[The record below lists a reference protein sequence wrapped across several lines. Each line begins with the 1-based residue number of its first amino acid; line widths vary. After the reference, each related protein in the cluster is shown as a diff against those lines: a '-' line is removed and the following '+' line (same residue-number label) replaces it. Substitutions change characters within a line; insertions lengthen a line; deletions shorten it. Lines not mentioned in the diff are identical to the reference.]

1 MTEYLRPNG
10 DISIG
15 GWTDQAGGTSNLY
28 TAIDEA
34 SPNNADFI
42 KSMINPVNDRIKMA
56 VSDPTG
62 LIATATR
69 RVRLGKGVNNATVV
83 NIRLALMQGSTEIAT
98 WDYND
103 VTYGG
108 TDYEVVLTAP
118 QLAAITAPNNLEWW
132 ITANP
137 AATGWNWS
145 ASMTPKLLAWGDAYH
160 VTTSGANVTQ
170 VDNRQGSYNWIPLLS
185 GTATITLQPTGWAGT
200 YADPASPCLRFLGDS
215 TSEACALV
223 NSNFITNPNGNYWS
237 VWYSG
242 HLLAGEPHLNRII
255 SMTRSGGFGDFD
267 SDTGFL
273 ANTAEG
279 SLAYHAGD
287 IDVSTQNIVHGRPH
301 RLGLSWNDSMISLWD
316 NGMLAQGHTSVP
328 NNPATPT
335 TPPWDLAS
343 TLKFGIYGR
352 PDTGGGG
359 VGELW
364 RAFVATHGNAGDL
377 TKDDILEIDLYLQ
390 YPNGLPTISDP
401 QAILGTDLITWIDPN
416 LSLHTFT
423 TGAAIATVTGL
434 EPAATVFNG
443 MSAVPPER
451 LANQFGTGHYGWRN
465 DSARGNNYAATLEAS
480 IATGGISRMPLMG
493 GVAMAKATAAEFNWN
508 VLQMFDSM
516 WALEI
521 TPAPSNRAFG
531 IISAGSSEQ
540 FKQWV
545 TPNARFRYIT
555 WYDATNLNFLINGK
569 YFSIAHTRLALPA
582 LATARWGGQG
592 PSGNG
597 EYEKASFGVAFWGR
611 ADNITDA
618 KIAAL
623 DLYLA
628 TWAKNF

>member
-1 MTEYLRPNG
+1 MTEFLRPNG

-42 KSMINPVNDRIKMA
+42 RSMINPVNDRIKMA
-56 VSDPTG
+56 VSDPAG

-103 VTYGG
+103 VAYGG
-108 TDYEVVLTAP
+108 TDYEVALTAP

-170 VDNRQGSYNWIPLLS
+170 VENRAGGYHWVPLQS
-185 GTATITLQPTGWAGT
+185 GTPTIQLQSTGWTGRFD
-200 YADPASPCLRFLGDS
+200 DPASPCLSFSSNPTVDTNCLSNSSFL
-215 TSEACALV
+215 TL
-223 NSNFITNPNGNYWS
+223 SNPNYWS
-237 VWYSG
+237 IWYSG
-242 HLLAGEPHLNRII
+242 DLLATNTHANRIL
-255 SMTRSGGFGDFD
+255 SMTRSGGFSDFD
-267 SDTGFL
+267 SDSGFFGW
-273 ANTAEG
+273 ASEG
-279 SLAYHAGD
+279 GITYHAGD
-287 IDVSTQNIVHGRPH
+287 VDLGIQNTPHTRPN
-301 RLGLSWNDSMISLWD
+301 RFGVSWNDTLITAWE
-316 NGMLAQGHTSVP
+316 NGMLAQCHFT
-328 NNPATPT
+328 NNVNPIAPI

-343 TLKFGIYGR
+343 LVKFGIYGR
-352 PDTGGGG
+352 ADSGQGPING
-359 VGELW
+359 LW
-364 RAFVATHGNAGDL
+364 RAFVATQGSDL
-377 TKDDILEIDLYLQ
+377 TQDDILEINLYLQ

-401 QAILGTDLITWIDPN
+401 QATLGTDLLAWIDPN

-443 MSAVPPER
+443 MSGVPPER
-451 LANQFGTGHYGWRN
+451 LANQFGAGHYGWRN
-465 DSARGNNYAATLEAS
+465 NTSRGGNYAACLEGT
-480 IATGGISRMPLMG
+480 ITTGGISRKPLMG
-493 GVAMAKATAAEFNWN
+493 GVAVGHEIVDFNWM

-516 WALEI
+516 WALEL
-521 TPAPSNRAFG
+521 TPGAGNRSFG
-531 IISAGSSEQ
+531 IISAGSGEQ
-540 FKQWV
+540 FRQWI
-545 TPNARFRYIT
+545 TPGARFRYVT
-555 WYDATNLNFLINGK
+555 WYDDTTLNYLINGK
-569 YFSIAHTRLALPA
+569 YYSFAHTRLALPA

-592 PSGNG
+592 ASGSGSYIN
-597 EYEKASFGVAFWGR
+597 AAHGVAFWGL

-618 KIAAL
+618 KIRAL